1 MVINSCNCN
10 FVSTDKPMLGAY
22 SSQTLFATI
31 NTMHNWRPEMKTYTI
46 FFVTFLTIAVIVM
59 NGCALSSTLIATSEI
74 PTPILALPT
83 ATAVPST
90 PVPQGRTL
98 QVTSTADSGPGTLR
112 QALLDAQNGDTITF
126 DPAVFPPNAPETIA
140 ITSGLPQISQGYLT
154 IDASDAGVILD
165 GSQLPTDSWIPGLEI
180 VSDGNTIRGLQVIH
194 FTGTGIVV
202 ALHGRNNMVGGDRS
216 IGAGPTGQGNLC
228 SGNDFGIG
236 LWDFAS
242 NNIVTGN
249 LVGTDASG
257 TRGLGNRIYGVW
269 IEEGMENVIGPDNI
283 IAYNDRFGIAVEGS
297 DSSGNTLTQ
306 NSIHDNGG
314 AGIRLLSGGN
324 SSLDAPLTFDFD
336 LAGGM
341 TTGTTCA
348 NCTVEIFS
356 DSSDEGATYEGQA
369 VADSSGVFTFNKG
382 AAFINTNITSTATDA
397 DGNTSEFSNQAG
409 RTTRVIV
416 MQEGNSL
423 PKSRLLTKPSSE
435 LADNRTG
442 ISYGGLW
449 QLYNLEGPLEE
460 PTAFGVKRVDMSLYE
475 LEPPIDWSTGSEFAI
490 PPTADRFIDGL
501 AENGIAM
508 NLILHFWDKADYVKG
523 EELSTPRFKTE
534 EQVQDF
540 LDYVR
545 FVVGHFTGRVQY
557 YTIWSEPDNCGP
569 PQIKCVE
576 PNDYINL
583 ARQTIPIIRQEDPQ
597 AKVALA
603 PNVLFFAR
611 DYLFTILR
619 SDVMPM
625 FDVISWHGIYDVAPN
640 IEFYGNYYYEY
651 PSIIQEI
658 KQTASA
664 HGFQGEYWGTELTW
678 CSEEFPWCHPPDQ
691 PWGIQKTDK
700 LAAKYYA
707 RGIVMQLGMDVG
719 VGLGGFQTAAP
730 WSYPTIRNLNTV
742 MAGTRPITLAVEIES
757 EATNIMSYG
766 FTPPNGD
773 KLFALWTNGTA
784 VDNDPGVNTTLTFPG
799 LSARK
804 VVGLDVLNGFEQ
816 ELVTETE
823 NGNLVIR
830 NLLVKDYPIILRLID

>member
-1 MVINSCNCN
+1 M
-10 FVSTDKPMLGAY
+10 M
-22 SSQTLFATI
+22 
-31 NTMHNWRPEMKTYTI
+31 
-46 FFVTFLTIAVIVM
+46 
-59 NGCALSSTLIATSEI
+59 
-74 PTPILALPT
+74 
-83 ATAVPST
+83 
-90 PVPQGRTL
+90 
-98 QVTSTADSGPGTLR
+98 
-112 QALLDAQNGDTITF
+112 
-126 DPAVFPPNAPETIA
+126 
-140 ITSGLPQISQGYLT
+140 
-154 IDASDAGVILD
+154 
-165 GSQLPTDSWIPGLEI
+165 
-180 VSDGNTIRGLQVIH
+180 
-194 FTGTGIVV
+194 
-202 ALHGRNNMVGGDRS
+202 
-216 IGAGPTGQGNLC
+216 
-228 SGNDFGIG
+228 
-236 LWDFAS
+236 
-242 NNIVTGN
+242 
-249 LVGTDASG
+249 
-257 TRGLGNRIYGVW
+257 
-269 IEEGMENVIGPDNI
+269 
-283 IAYNDRFGIAVEGS
+283 
-297 DSSGNTLTQ
+297 
-306 NSIHDNGG
+306 
-314 AGIRLLSGGN
+314 
-324 SSLDAPLTFDFD
+324 
-336 LAGGM
+336 
-341 TTGTTCA
+341 TGTTCA

-356 DSSDEGATYEGQA
+356 DSSDEGANYEGQA
-369 VADSSGVFTFNKG
+369 VADSNGVFTFNKG
-382 AAFINTNITSTATDA
+382 AAFINTNITSTASDA

-423 PKSRLLTKPSSE
+423 PGFWLLTRPSSQ
-435 LADNRTG
+435 LVADTRLG
-442 ISYGGLW
+442 S
-449 QLYNLEGPLEE
+449 
-460 PTAFGVKRVDMSLYE
+460 SLYSSNIWNDIPHLDSILHDLIDFGIKRLDTSMQE
-475 LEPPIDWSTGSEFAI
+475 IEEPIDWNRSEFEI
-490 PPTADRFIDGL
+490 FMEYDRFIDEL
-501 AENGIAM
+501 NENGVAVNYM
-508 NLILHFWDKADYVKG
+508 LHFWDKAGHASGK
-523 EELSTPRFKTE
+523 ELSTPRFKTA

-545 FVVGHFTGRVQY
+545 FVVGHFKGRVQY

-576 PNDYINL
+576 LNDYINL
-583 ARQTIPIIRQEDPQ
+583 ARQTISIIRQEDPQ

-625 FDVISWHGIYDVAPN
+625 FDVIQWHGIYDVAPN

-678 CSEEFPWCHPPDQ
+678 CSEEFPSCHPPDH

-719 VGLGGFQTAAP
+719 VGFGGLESTAAP
-730 WSYPTIRNLNTV
+730 WTYPTIRNLNTI
-742 MAGTRPITLAVEIES
+742 MAGSTPTSLIVEIES

-766 FTPPNGD
+766 FMSPNGD

-804 VVGLDVLNGFEQ
+804 VVGLDVLNGSEQ

>member
-1 MVINSCNCN
+1 
-10 FVSTDKPMLGAY
+10 
-22 SSQTLFATI
+22 
-31 NTMHNWRPEMKTYTI
+31 
-46 FFVTFLTIAVIVM
+46 
-59 NGCALSSTLIATSEI
+59 
-74 PTPILALPT
+74 
-83 ATAVPST
+83 
-90 PVPQGRTL
+90 
-98 QVTSTADSGPGTLR
+98 
-112 QALLDAQNGDTITF
+112 
-126 DPAVFPPNAPETIA
+126 
-140 ITSGLPQISQGYLT
+140 
-154 IDASDAGVILD
+154 
-165 GSQLPTDSWIPGLEI
+165 
-180 VSDGNTIRGLQVIH
+180 
-194 FTGTGIVV
+194 
-202 ALHGRNNMVGGDRS
+202 
-216 IGAGPTGQGNLC
+216 
-228 SGNDFGIG
+228 
-236 LWDFAS
+236 
-242 NNIVTGN
+242 
-249 LVGTDASG
+249 
-257 TRGLGNRIYGVW
+257 
-269 IEEGMENVIGPDNI
+269 MENVIGPDNI

-341 TTGTTCA
+341 MTGTTCA

-356 DSSDEGATYEGQA
+356 DSSDEGANYEGQA
-369 VADSSGVFTFNKG
+369 VADSNGVFTFNKG
-382 AAFINTNITSTATDA
+382 AAFINTNITSTASDA

-423 PKSRLLTKPSSE
+423 PGFWLLTRPSSQ
-435 LADNRTG
+435 LVADTRLG
-442 ISYGGLW
+442 S
-449 QLYNLEGPLEE
+449 
-460 PTAFGVKRVDMSLYE
+460 SLYSSNIWNDIPHLDSILHDLIDFGIKRLDTSMQE
-475 LEPPIDWSTGSEFAI
+475 IEEPIDWNRSEFEI
-490 PPTADRFIDGL
+490 FMEYDRFIDEL
-501 AENGIAM
+501 NENGVAVNYM
-508 NLILHFWDKADYVKG
+508 LHFWDKAGHASGK
-523 EELSTPRFKTE
+523 ELSTPRFKTA

-545 FVVGHFTGRVQY
+545 FVVGHFKGRVQY

-576 PNDYINL
+576 LNDYINL

-619 SDVMPM
+619 SDVIPM
-625 FDVISWHGIYDVAPN
+625 FDVIQWHGIYDVAPN

-678 CSEEFPWCHPPDQ
+678 CSEEFPSCHPPDH

-719 VGLGGFQTAAP
+719 VGFGGLESTAAP
-730 WSYPTIRNLNTV
+730 WTYPTIRNLNTI
-742 MAGTRPITLAVEIES
+742 MAGSTPTSLIVEIES

-766 FTPPNGD
+766 FMSPNGD

-804 VVGLDVLNGFEQ
+804 VVGLDVLNGSEQ

>member
-1 MVINSCNCN
+1 
-10 FVSTDKPMLGAY
+10 
-22 SSQTLFATI
+22 
-31 NTMHNWRPEMKTYTI
+31 MKTYTI

-59 NGCALSSTLIATSEI
+59 NGCALSFTLIAASEI
-74 PTPILALPT
+74 LTPTLALPT

-90 PVPQGRTL
+90 STPVPQQGRTL
-98 QVTSTADSGPGTLR
+98 QVISTADSGPGTLR

-154 IDASDAGVILD
+154 IDASDAGVILN

-202 ALHGRNNMVGGDRS
+202 ALHGRNNTVGGDRS

-249 LVGTDASG
+249 LVGTDVSG
-257 TRGLGNRIYGVW
+257 TRDLGNRSSGVW

-283 IAYNDRFGIAVEGS
+283 IAYNDGFGITVEGS

-324 SSLDAPLTFDFD
+324 TALGAPITFDFD

-341 TTGTTCA
+341 MTGTTCA

-356 DSSDEGATYEGQA
+356 DSSDEGANYEGQA
-369 VADSSGVFTFNKG
+369 VADSNGVFTFNKG

-397 DGNTSEFSNQAG
+397 NGNTSKFSNRAG
-409 RTTRVIV
+409 RTTRVI
-416 MQEGNSL
+416 MLQEGNSL
-423 PKSRLLTKPSSE
+423 PGFWLLTRPSSQ
-435 LADNRTG
+435 LVADTRLG
-442 ISYGGLW
+442 S
-449 QLYNLEGPLEE
+449 
-460 PTAFGVKRVDMSLYE
+460 SLYSSNIWNDIPHLDSILYDLTDFGIKRLDTSMQE
-475 LEPPIDWSTGSEFAI
+475 IEEPIDWNRSEFEI
-490 PPTADRFIDGL
+490 FMEYDRFIDEL
-501 AENGIAM
+501 NENGVAVNYM
-508 NLILHFWDKADYVKG
+508 LHFWDKAGHASGK
-523 EELSTPRFKTE
+523 ELSTPRFKTV

-545 FVVGHFTGRVQY
+545 FVVGHFKGRVQY
-557 YTIWSEPDNCGP
+557 YTIWSEPDNCSP

-619 SDVMPM
+619 SDVIPM
-625 FDVISWHGIYDVAPN
+625 FDVIQWHGIYDVAPN

-658 KQTASA
+658 KQIASA

-678 CSEEFPWCHPPDQ
+678 CSEEYPTCHPPDH

-719 VGLGGFQTAAP
+719 VGFGGLESTAAP
-730 WSYPTIRNLNTV
+730 WTYPTIRNLNTV

-766 FTPPNGD
+766 FTLPNGD

-799 LSARK
+799 LSVRK